1 MNVLL
6 KLRGKLLF
14 LCKQYFARV
23 YKVETRQEAK
33 HNAEERLVTG
43 IEMLT
48 KKEVEFVN
56 KLTSIEREARALV
69 ASKRVP
75 EAKQKLLER
84 NAYRKRLGMTRSV
97 LNNLQMFKNQ
107 MDDAN
112 VYSYSIGAMSDM
124 AKQFNFS
131 SANMDNLYKKLSSA
145 QETFTEY
152 VDHSEEMRTVLA
164 DGYDRL
170 MFQNEDDLEAELK
183 RFIEEED
190 HVATGSVV
198 VNVQD
203 GISNSTARANSSAY
217 ERAAPQQQSFL
228 ESIRAKHA
236 TPVAR

>member
-1 MNVLL
+1 L
-6 KLRGKLLF
+6 
-14 LCKQYFARV
+14 QHFARL

-33 HNAEERLVTG
+33 TNAEERLTTG

-56 KLTSIEREARALV
+56 KLTSIEREARLLV
-69 ASKRVP
+69 SHKRVP

-84 NAYRKRLGMTRSV
+84 NAVRKRLGMTRSV

-112 VYSYSIGAMSDM
+112 VYSYSISAMSDM

-131 SANMDNLYKKLSSA
+131 SANMENLYKKLSSA

-170 MFQNEDDLEAELK
+170 MFQSEDDLEAELK
-183 RFIEEED
+183 RFMEED
-190 HVATGSVV
+190 DAATPSVV
-198 VNVQD
+198 VNV
-203 GISNSTARANSSAY
+203 GESSSTTNAYGAGRQHNGVAY
-217 ERAAPQQQSFL
+217 ERAPPQQQSFL
-228 ESIRAKHA
+228 ESIRAKHT
-236 TPVAR
+236 TPVAI